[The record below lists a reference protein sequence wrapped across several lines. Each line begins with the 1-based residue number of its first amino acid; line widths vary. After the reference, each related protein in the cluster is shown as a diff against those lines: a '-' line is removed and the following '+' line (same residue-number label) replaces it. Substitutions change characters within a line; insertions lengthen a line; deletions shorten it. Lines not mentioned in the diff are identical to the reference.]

1 MPQHF
6 PAPAPQDLEH
16 SAHALATRLPALL
29 IEANRAAHTV
39 AHGIHGRRR
48 AGPGETFW
56 QFRHY
61 ESTDTATSIDWRR
74 SAGSDHLFVREREWE
89 AAHTVW
95 LWIDLSESMGF
106 RSHLAAQTKAER
118 AIILGFAMAEL
129 LIQGGERVGLL
140 GVTPP
145 TSGRRGVHR
154 MAVALAK
161 QLQSGS
167 PMRSLPPQVR
177 LSRFANCLVFS
188 DFLDPI
194 GDIRDSLQHVADQ
207 NTEGHLVQVLDPA
220 EETLPYDGRVE
231 FIASETGERITAE
244 RAGELRD
251 RYRARLLA
259 HRGEIEAFAR
269 KLQWPFLCHHTDR
282 PAEETLLA
290 LHTRM
295 AGLDKHY
302 RSKSSHAGLD
312 ALGDTAGSMT
322 GDQR

>member
-1 MPQHF
+1 MPQHV
-6 PAPAPQDLEH
+6 PAPAPQNLENT
-16 SAHALATRLPALL
+16 AHALASRLPALL

-48 AGPGETFW
+48 PGPGETFW

-95 LWIDLSESMGF
+95 LWLDLSASMAF

-118 AIILGFAMAEL
+118 AIILGFALAEL
-129 LIQGGERVGLL
+129 LLQGGERVGLL
-140 GVTPP
+140 GLTPP
-145 TSGRRGVHR
+145 ATGRNGVHK
-154 MAVALAK
+154 MAVALTK
-161 QLQSGS
+161 QLQGGDTL
-167 PMRSLPPQVR
+167 PSLPPVAR
-177 LSRFANCLVFS
+177 VGRFANCLVFS
-188 DFLDPI
+188 DFLDPVPEI
-194 GDIRDSLQHVADQ
+194 QASLQRIADQ
-207 NTEGHLVQVLDPA
+207 HANGHLVQVLDPA

-231 FIASETGERITAE
+231 FTASETGERITTE

-251 RYRARLLA
+251 QYRGRLLA
-259 HRGEIEAFAR
+259 HRDELEAFAR

-302 RSKSSHAGLD
+302 RANPARVES
-312 ALGDTAGSMT
+312 DTGST
-322 GDQR
+322 VIGGAEG

>member
-6 PAPAPQDLEH
+6 PAPAPQDLENT
-16 SAHALATRLPALL
+16 AHALATRLPALL

-74 SAGSDHLFVREREWE
+74 SAASDHLFVREREWE

-95 LWIDLSESMGF
+95 LWLDLSDSMGF

-140 GVTPP
+140 GLTPP
-145 TSGRRGVHR
+145 STNRRGVHR
-154 MAVALAK
+154 MAVALTK
-161 QLQSGS
+161 QLRSGQ
-167 PMRSLPPQVR
+167 PIPSLPPSARV
-177 LSRFANCLVFS
+177 SRYANCLVLS
-188 DFLDPI
+188 DFLDPLA
-194 GDIRDSLQHVADQ
+194 DIQNSLQRIADQ
-207 NTEGHLVQVLDPA
+207 NARGHLVQVLDPA

-244 RAGELRD
+244 RAGELREQ
-251 RYRARLLA
+251 YQSRLQA
-259 HRGEIEAFAR
+259 HRAEIESFAR

-302 RSKSSHAGLD
+302 RAKPARPSEADITDSAG
-312 ALGDTAGSMT
+312 G
-322 GDQR
+322 

>member
-1 MPQHF
+1 MPQHV
-6 PAPAPQDLEH
+6 PAPAPQDLENT
-16 SAHALATRLPALL
+16 AHALATRLPALL

-61 ESTDTATSIDWRR
+61 ESTDPITSIDWRR

-95 LWIDLSESMGF
+95 LWLDLSGSMGF

-118 AIILGFAMAEL
+118 VIILGFAMAEL

-140 GVTPP
+140 GLTPP
-145 TSGRRGVHR
+145 STSRKAVHK
-154 MAVALAK
+154 MAVALTK
-161 QLQSGS
+161 QLKSGQLM
-167 PMRSLPPQVR
+167 PSLPPSARV
-177 LSRFANCLVFS
+177 SRHANCLVFS

-194 GDIRDSLQHVADQ
+194 AEIQTSLQRIADQ
-207 NTEGHLVQVLDPA
+207 NTRGHLVQVLDPA

-231 FIASETGERITAE
+231 FTASETGERITAE
-244 RAGELRD
+244 RAGELREH
-251 RYRARLLA
+251 YHKRLVA
-259 HRGEIEAFAR
+259 HRAEVETFAR

-290 LHTRM
+290 MHTRL

-302 RSKSSHAGLD
+302 RAKPASAAANAAESAEG
-312 ALGDTAGSMT
+312 
-322 GDQR
+322 

>member
-6 PAPAPQDLEH
+6 PAPAPQDLENT
-16 SAHALATRLPALL
+16 AHALATRLPALL

-61 ESTDTATSIDWRR
+61 ESTDTVTNIDWRR

-95 LWIDLSESMGF
+95 LWLDLSDSMGF

-129 LIQGGERVGLL
+129 LIQGGERVGFL
-140 GVTPP
+140 GLTPP
-145 TSGRRGVHR
+145 STGRRSVHR
-154 MAVALAK
+154 MAVALTKA
-161 QLQSGS
+161 LQSGA
-167 PMRSLPPQVR
+167 PMPSVPPSAR
-177 LSRFANCLVFS
+177 IGRYANCLVFS
-188 DFLDPI
+188 DFLDRADEI
-194 GDIRDSLQHVADQ
+194 QASLQRIADQ
-207 NTEGHLVQVLDPA
+207 NARGYLVQVLDPA

-231 FIASETGERITAE
+231 FVASETGERITAE

-251 RYRARLLA
+251 QYQSRLLA
-259 HRGEIEAFAR
+259 HRAELEQVAR

-282 PAEETLLA
+282 PAEEALLT

-295 AGLDKHY
+295 AGLDKNY
-302 RSKSSHAGLD
+302 RAKPSRSAGR
-312 ALGDTAGSMT
+312 AETTEST
-322 GDQR
+322 GG

>member
-1 MPQHF
+1 MPQHS
-6 PAPAPQDLEH
+6 PAPAPQDLEN

-95 LWIDLSESMGF
+95 LWLDLSESMSF

-140 GVTPP
+140 GLTPP
-145 TSGRRGVHR
+145 TTNKRGVHR
-154 MAVALAK
+154 MAVALTK
-161 QLQSGS
+161 QLRSGAAM
-167 PMRSLPPQVR
+167 PSLPPSAR
-177 LSRFANCLVFS
+177 LSRYANCLVFS
-188 DFLDPI
+188 DFLDPVGEI
-194 GDIRDSLQHVADQ
+194 QTSLQRIADQ
-207 NTEGHLVQVLDPA
+207 NANGHLVQVLDPA

-231 FIASETGERITAE
+231 FVASETGERITAE
-244 RAGELRD
+244 RAGELREQ
-251 RYRARLLA
+251 YQMRLLA
-259 HRGEIEAFAR
+259 HRAEVEAFAR

-302 RSKSSHAGLD
+302 RARPARAASETGAAESAG
-312 ALGDTAGSMT
+312 G
-322 GDQR
+322 

>member
-6 PAPAPQDLEH
+6 PAPAPQDLENT
-16 SAHALATRLPALL
+16 AHALATRLPALL

-61 ESTDTATSIDWRR
+61 ESTDAATSIDWRR
-74 SAGSDHLFVREREWE
+74 SATSDHLFVREREWE

-95 LWIDLSESMGF
+95 IWLDLSDSMGF

-140 GVTPP
+140 GLTPP
-145 TSGRRGVHR
+145 STSRRSVHR
-154 MAVALAK
+154 MAVALTK
-161 QLQSGS
+161 QLQSGL
-167 PMRSLPPQVR
+167 PMPSLPPSARV
-177 LSRFANCLVFS
+177 SRYANCLIFS
-188 DFLDPI
+188 DFLDPM
-194 GDIRDSLQHVADQ
+194 GDIQSSVQRIADQ
-207 NTEGHLVQVLDPA
+207 NARGHLVQVLDPA

-244 RAGELRD
+244 RAGELREQ
-251 RYRARLLA
+251 YQSRLQA
-259 HRGEIEAFAR
+259 HRAEVESFAR
-269 KLQWPFLCHHTDR
+269 RLQWPFLCHHTDR

-290 LHTRM
+290 VHTRM

-302 RSKSSHAGLD
+302 RAKPGRAAQGTDAAESAG
-312 ALGDTAGSMT
+312 G
-322 GDQR
+322 